1 MMNDTY
7 DDKDDTAYTETMNHG
22 KSSQKKGESSRDK
35 KRSGSDAQRKSG
47 GRDRGGSK
55 SGKNS
60 TQKRMVPATS
70 ADVSPARVH
79 QTKKKK
85 AVSLLYP
92 FAQAAKA
99 GPSSPNRFA
108 PLQSEQE
115 EGLRLA
121 EDTPSIG
128 LQRNNADDSQLRSQ
142 RALLHNWLARARTS
156 TREENLRRRR
166 PGPHPNSPN
175 TLTHLT
181 PASPGRQ
188 ENGRRRFSTHRRVR
202 GPTMTRHHPI
212 PQTCIPHLNQNEEI
226 PSVSSSPT
234 GVCERPG
241 SF

>member
-1 MMNDTY
+1 MMNDTH
-7 DDKDDTAYTETMNHG
+7 DDKDDTAYAETMNHS

-85 AVSLLYP
+85 AVSLLHP

-108 PLQSEQE
+108 PLQSDTD
-115 EGLRLA
+115 
-121 EDTPSIG
+121 EDASKMNIDG
-128 LQRNNADDSQLRSQ
+128 SSDDS
-142 RALLHNWLARARTS
+142 
-156 TREENLRRRR
+156 
-166 PGPHPNSPN
+166 
-175 TLTHLT
+175 
-181 PASPGRQ
+181 
-188 ENGRRRFSTHRRVR
+188 VDV
-202 GPTMTRHHPI
+202 
-212 PQTCIPHLNQNEEI
+212 LN
-226 PSVSSSPT
+226 
-234 GVCERPG
+234 
-241 SF
+241 

>member
-85 AVSLLYP
+85 AVSLLHP

-108 PLQSEQE
+108 PLQSDTD
-115 EGLRLA
+115 
-121 EDTPSIG
+121 EDASSPLEHGQLDATTPMTP
-128 LQRNNADDSQLRSQ
+128 NYA
-142 RALLHNWLARARTS
+142 HNEPSFTTGSLG
-156 TREENLRRRR
+156 
-166 PGPHPNSPN
+166 PGPRQGRKTSAVDDLAHTPTAQ
-175 TLTHLT
+175 TL
-181 PASPGRQ
+181 
-188 ENGRRRFSTHRRVR
+188 
-202 GPTMTRHHPI
+202 
-212 PQTCIPHLNQNEEI
+212 
-226 PSVSSSPT
+226 
-234 GVCERPG
+234 
-241 SF
+241 